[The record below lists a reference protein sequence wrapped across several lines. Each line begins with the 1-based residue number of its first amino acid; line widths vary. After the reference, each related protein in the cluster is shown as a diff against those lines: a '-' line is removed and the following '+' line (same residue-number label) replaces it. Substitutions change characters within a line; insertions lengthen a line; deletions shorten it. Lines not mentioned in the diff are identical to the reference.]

1 MTTSTPTATTST
13 YFVSIPL
20 QAYYS
25 VTLEGLPSDL
35 SNEEL
40 LARITADV
48 LTSDGEL
55 SYPTKQREFVCD
67 ALQLIQDESDDI
79 CIEECVTE

>member
-1 MTTSTPTATTST
+1 MTTSTPIATTST

-55 SYPTKQREFVCD
+55 SYPTKHREFVSD

-79 CIEECVTE
+79 CIEECVAE